1 MVIVVPST
9 VTVPLSLVTTVV
21 PLKVIVV
28 VELSELLSSD
38 SVVVVSV
45 AESEALL
52 VNTEAVSDAV
62 VSVVF
67 ELVLELVFSSALFVS
82 DAEVSLV
89 VLSAVSEELASG
101 VAEVL
106 DCSDVSLL
114 VDVAV
119 VSSVVLV
126 VLIVDESVSEVEAAV
141 EVLVADSVLVSVVSD
156 VLSVC
161 VLSSIKSAVVSPV
174 VTVESVDSL
183 FASSAET
190 LLSFK
195 TTELPKIKLAT
206 RTEPAVFHFDDFLM
220 A

>member
-1 MVIVVPST
+1 MVIVVPSI

-28 VELSELLSSD
+28 VELSESLSSD

-62 VSVVF
+62 ASVVL

-82 DAEVSLV
+82 DAKVSLV

-114 VDVAV
+114 VDVTV
-119 VSSVVLV
+119 VPSVVLV

-141 EVLVADSVLVSVVSD
+141 EVLVTVSAPVSVVSD
-156 VLSVC
+156 VLSV
-161 VLSSIKSAVVSPV
+161 
-174 VTVESVDSL
+174 
-183 FASSAET
+183 
-190 LLSFK
+190 
-195 TTELPKIKLAT
+195 
-206 RTEPAVFHFDDFLM
+206 
-220 A
+220 

>member
-28 VELSELLSSD
+28 VELSESLSSD
-38 SVVVVSV
+38 SVVAVPV

-62 VSVVF
+62 ASVVL

-89 VLSAVSEELASG
+89 VLSAVSEELASE

-106 DCSDVSLL
+106 
-114 VDVAV
+114 
-119 VSSVVLV
+119 
-126 VLIVDESVSEVEAAV
+126 E
-141 EVLVADSVLVSVVSD
+141 
-156 VLSVC
+156 
-161 VLSSIKSAVVSPV
+161 
-174 VTVESVDSL
+174 
-183 FASSAET
+183 
-190 LLSFK
+190 
-195 TTELPKIKLAT
+195 
-206 RTEPAVFHFDDFLM
+206 
-220 A
+220 

>member
-1 MVIVVPST
+1 MVIVVPSI

-28 VELSELLSSD
+28 VELSESLSSD

-62 VSVVF
+62 ASVVL

-82 DAEVSLV
+82 DDEVSLV

-114 VDVAV
+114 VDVTV
-119 VSSVVLV
+119 VPSVVLV

-141 EVLVADSVLVSVVSD
+141 EVLVTDSVLVSVVSD
-156 VLSVC
+156 VLSV
-161 VLSSIKSAVVSPV
+161 
-174 VTVESVDSL
+174 
-183 FASSAET
+183 
-190 LLSFK
+190 
-195 TTELPKIKLAT
+195 
-206 RTEPAVFHFDDFLM
+206 
-220 A
+220 

>member
-28 VELSELLSSD
+28 VELSESLSSD
-38 SVVVVSV
+38 SAVVVSV
-45 AESEALL
+45 AESEELL

-62 VSVVF
+62 VSVVL

-114 VDVAV
+114 VDVTV
-119 VSSVVLV
+119 VPSVVLV

-141 EVLVADSVLVSVVSD
+141 EVLVTVSAPVSVVSD
-156 VLSVC
+156 VLSV
-161 VLSSIKSAVVSPV
+161 
-174 VTVESVDSL
+174 
-183 FASSAET
+183 
-190 LLSFK
+190 
-195 TTELPKIKLAT
+195 
-206 RTEPAVFHFDDFLM
+206 
-220 A
+220 